1 MKRVVI
7 LICAAV
13 LGLPAAGQQLE
24 IDTNTPEG
32 QLLQQIGLEED
43 LSKKAELL
51 EQFAQTYPQHPGL
64 HWVMNQLP
72 GTYEKLN
79 QPEKALEACERML
92 QVNPTNAAGSHACL
106 KIAEAQKDPDQIR
119 KWALLTH
126 GASKK
131 AVEAPTPEFKDKDE
145 EEEWRH
151 TIDFARQVGTYSEY
165 SAYAAALQATDPSK
179 KIALAEALR
188 QMNPDSEYWPQIVPM
203 LFLAYRQTGAT
214 EKAVELAE
222 QVLAKDATNEDMLLV
237 AADYYMNV
245 KKDPGKTISY
255 SSKLVEL
262 MSTKPAPQGVSAE
275 DWEKK
280 RRSSLGV
287 GYWMMGVTYATQN
300 KLLEAD
306 KVLRQ
311 ALPYIAGNDQL
322 RATALFH
329 LGVVNFRLGEKGDE
343 KRILDA
349 FNFTKECAAIKSPV
363 QAAAQRNLKAMQ
375 AQYRLR

>member
-1 MKRVVI
+1 MKRLVI
-7 LICAAV
+7 LVCAAV
-13 LGLPAAGQQLE
+13 LIMPAAGQQFE

-43 LSKKAELL
+43 LNKKAELL
-51 EQFAQTYPQHPGL
+51 EQFAKTYPPHPGL

-79 QPEKALEACERML
+79 QPDKALEACERML

-106 KIAEAQKDPDQIR
+106 KIAEAQKDPDRIR

-126 GASKK
+126 GASRK
-131 AVEAPTPEFKDKDE
+131 AVEAPKPQFKDKDE
-145 EEEWRH
+145 EEEWNQ

-165 SAYAAALQATDPSK
+165 SAYAAALQTTDPAK
-179 KIALAEALR
+179 KIELAEALR
-188 QMNPDSEYWPQIVPM
+188 QMNPESQYWPQLVPM
-203 LFLAYRQTGAT
+203 LFLAYRQTGNT

-237 AADYYMNV
+237 VADYYMNQ
-245 KKDPGKTISY
+245 KKDAAKTLSY
-255 SSKLVEL
+255 SSKLVDL
-262 MSTKPAPQGVSAE
+262 MSTKPAPEGVSAA

-280 RRSSLGV
+280 RKSSLGV

-300 KLLEAD
+300 KLSEAD

-311 ALPYIAGNDQL
+311 ALPFISDNDQL
-322 RATALFH
+322 RGTALFY
-329 LGVVNFRLGEKGDE
+329 LGVVNYRLGEKGDE
-343 KRILDA
+343 RRILDA
-349 FNFTKECAAIKSPV
+349 FNFTKESAAIKSPV
-363 QAAAQRNLKAMQ
+363 QAAAQQNLKRMQ